1 MIGIEFRELVEQD
14 SSVGVVFP
22 PHTFVILNSVDPEEP
37 TINIIS
43 AHGSEPVT
51 NASQFPDWDQSL
63 NGCFGPVV
71 RGTEIHCTQEVMVSI
86 ALSVIIDLLKK
97 CPKGKDVLEL
107 TCSRFHN
114 MERFPNHYG
123 EV

>member
-1 MIGIEFRELVEQD
+1 MIGIKFGKLVEQD

-22 PHTFVILNSVDPEEP
+22 PYSLIILNSIDSEES
-37 TINIIS
+37 TINVIS
-43 AHGSEPVT
+43 AHGSESVT

-71 RGTEIHCTQEVMVSI
+71 RGTEIHCTQEVMVFI

-114 MERFPNHYG
+114 MERFPNHCG